1 MRISAVGVEGGVASH
16 MAQPAMQFT
25 ELDDYYVAKK
35 HLSDLE
41 AAISFVCEV

>member
-1 MRISAVGVEGGVASH
+1 MRISAVGVEGGVAKPH
-16 MAQPAMQFT
+16 GTPAMQFT